1 MIIPGHIG
9 GRMVKWME
17 EIEVTAQES
26 QNHYHFHD
34 NRVLPSHIEE
44 AQAKEEGDD
53 SPVGI
58 LHTLLLNDLGMNNA
72 KRIVRSISCHA
83 WRSRHISASASYL
96 QRTLRAFRGQSA

>member
-58 LHTLLLNDLGMNNA
+58 FHTLLLNDSNNPA
-72 KRIVRSISCHA
+72 KRIVCSISCHA
-83 WRSRHISASASYL
+83 WRSRHNSASAS
-96 QRTLRAFRGQSA
+96 